1 MTTAVT
7 DASPVRWNRK
17 EFNIGIVYNNGI
29 ITIDEPGY
37 YRITAAIYTNIGGS
51 NGSKWINLFTMING
65 STKFTTKATWA
76 SPGLRK
82 GFELLLDGALEHHQ
96 RFRSENKFKTY
107 F

>member
-37 YRITAAIYTNIGGS
+37 YRITAAIYMGGS
-51 NGSKWINLFTMING
+51 KFGPNSSNWINLFTMING
-65 STKFTTKATWA
+65 STKFTTKAAWA
-76 SPGLRK
+76 SPGLRLGLK
-82 GFELLLDGALEHHQ
+82 
-96 RFRSENKFKTY
+96 
-107 F
+107 